1 MSSIK
6 HDPFKV
12 DTAYHAISSQ
22 GVSSSSPHRSLH
34 LSGQY
39 GIKPNGDL
47 AQGFSAQ
54 CRQAIQNLEVV
65 LRDAGMSLDN
75 LVKMNFY
82 LTNRQYMAEL
92 ASVRQELL
100 DGVRPAI
107 TTVIVAGLVSPDWLI
122 EVDAFAIINS
132 DGKMEQFDRRDAFG
146 RSL

>member
-1 MSSIK
+1 MSSIR
-6 HDPFKV
+6 HDPFEV
-12 DTAYHAISSQ
+12 QAPYQGIYSH
-22 GVSSSSPHRSLH
+22 GVSSSFPHRSLH

-39 GIKPNGDL
+39 GIQSNGEL

-54 CRQAIQNLEVV
+54 CRQAILNLEIV
-65 LRDAGMSLDN
+65 LRDASMNLDN

-92 ASVRQELL
+92 VSVRLELL

-107 TTVIVAGLVSPDWLI
+107 TTVIVAGLTSPDWLV
-122 EVDAFAIINS
+122 EVDAYAVINS
-132 DGKMEQFDRRDAFG
+132 DERAERFNRRDAFA